1 MEPPPKENMLGLSA
15 DKDKSVRSIVVQ
27 CSAAKLLGSSII
39 KRNSVHCRFSDA
51 AAGFS
56 IERDGNIKHIPM
68 VPERK

>member
-1 MEPPPKENMLGLSA
+1 MDPPPKENVLRLSA
-15 DKDKSVRSIVVQ
+15 DKNESVRSIAVQ
-27 CSAAKLLGSSII
+27 CSAAELLSSSII
-39 KRNSVHCRFSDA
+39 KRNPIHCCFSDA